1 MKTIKRED
9 TIKRVK
15 DKEAMKMVKVG
26 WSYISKSE
34 WKEKVRVLPKKSEKK
49 SKNKESK

>member
-1 MKTIKRED
+1 MKTVKRGE

-15 DKEAMKMVKVG
+15 DIEAMKMVKMG

-34 WKEKVRVLPKKSEKK
+34 WKEKVRVIPKKSEKK
-49 SKNKESK
+49 KKK

>member
-1 MKTIKRED
+1 MKTVKRGE

-15 DKEAMKMVKVG
+15 DKEAMEMVNMG

-49 SKNKESK
+49 SKKSKK